1 MVRTP
6 KTKEYID
13 HFKVQAT
20 HSKEKIF
27 SVPENPPEI
36 YSQAA
41 AEEAQNKWGNY
52 QENPINK
59 IYSTKLFLR
68 KTMTILNKL
77 KDRNKNIWSLSEVI
91 KDGSIKHMS
100 RVLKQRE

>member
-1 MVRTP
+1 MAHTP

-13 HFKVQAT
+13 PFKAQAT

-27 SVPENPPEI
+27 SAPENPPEI

-52 QENPINK
+52 QENQTNK
-59 IYSTKLFLR
+59 ISSIKLFPK
-68 KTMTILNKL
+68 KTMTMLNKL
-77 KDRNKNIWSLSEVI
+77 KGKKKNI
-91 KDGSIKHMS
+91 
-100 RVLKQRE
+100 